1 MCGVIHSLAEELR
14 LSTVCEQACALRG
27 DEAASAGD
35 IRSRSWIYRWIPSEA
50 AACGMETERGV
61 TVEVRRSAR
70 RRRTVS
76 AYRDGDT
83 VVVLIPARFS
93 FVEER
98 EWVSTMLRRLDARG
112 KRKSSRH
119 RSDAALL
126 ARAGELSRRYFDGAL
141 QAASVR
147 WAGNQRS
154 RWGSCTPADAAI
166 RLSTRLQTMP
176 GWVIDYV
183 LVHELAHL
191 KEAGHTDR
199 FWQLVARLPSAQRA
213 RGYLEGVAAAA
224 GLKLDDE
231 DTDLEA

>member
-1 MCGVIHSLAEELR
+1 MKPFQWGYTLVFM
-14 LSTVCEQACALRG
+14 
-27 DEAASAGD
+27 DMPAG
-35 IRSRSWIYRWIPSEA
+35 S
-50 AACGMETERGV
+50 ERGV

-76 AYRDGDT
+76 AYRDGNT
-83 VVVLIPARFS
+83 VIVLVPGRFTAA
-93 FVEER
+93 EER

-112 KRKSSRH
+112 QRKSSRH

-126 ARAGELSRRYFDGAL
+126 SRAGELSVRYFDGAL
-141 QAASVR
+141 QPASVR

-191 KEAGHTDR
+191 KELGHTDR
-199 FWQLVARLPSAQRA
+199 FWQLVDRFPSAQRA

-224 GLKLDDE
+224 GLKLHDD
-231 DTDLEA
+231 DVDSEA